1 MNRLPSEIISHIAR
15 CLPDEDTIDTEPI
28 VPLTHICRYW
38 RESIISTPGNWTRI
52 SSESE
57 SLTVSSLQRAKL
69 APLQIHLDIA
79 QIMENPGFSVLI
91 TPHIQNSETLD
102 IDSISTVDEFK
113 QVFPNFPQLMPNLRS
128 LSLTGYGGWDGSV
141 DPFGSLLPTLTQLS
155 LIEIS
160 LYPSLLRLR
169 TLTHLTLRYNLFDL
183 HLDTLLDFL
192 EENRS
197 LEHATLDIRFVEPS
211 LRSSRRRAAIKTRLQ
226 SLTMAS
232 YSVDSSAL
240 TSNIALHQGA
250 HLGISL
256 FDNNKGLNDL
266 LSVTSMTHL
275 SNLQSPTLMEYNPDH
290 STIRLLGP
298 NGSFLFD
305 ATGLED
311 LLTRSPPP
319 HLANVRNFYLIR
331 PTSVHI
337 PIPQVHI
344 VFPPSFL
351 PSLEM
356 LAIDGEA
363 TVLLLFSEFFSNPSS
378 PSLKILAFLDCDINE
393 GFMEELTRFAS
404 DRKKTTSAW
413 LYRVV
418 IVNSKG
424 ILPRIASIDAL
435 RKLVPVVDVQVGTK
449 LPADLM

>member
-15 CLPDEDTIDTEPI
+15 CLLDEDTIDTEPI

-57 SLTVSSLQRAKL
+57 SLTVLSLQRAKL
-69 APLQIHLDIA
+69 APLQIHLDMA

-91 TPHIQNSETLD
+91 TPHIQNSETLE
-102 IDSISTVDEFK
+102 IDSISTVDELK
-113 QVFPNFPQLMPNLRS
+113 QVFPNFPQSVPNLRS
-128 LSLTGYGGWDGSV
+128 LSLTGYGGWDGSA

-197 LEHATLDIRFVEPS
+197 LEHATLDIRFAEPS

-240 TSNIALHQGA
+240 ISNIALHQGA

-256 FDNNKGLNDL
+256 FDDNKRLNDL
-266 LSVTSMTHL
+266 LSVTSMVHL
-275 SNLQSPTLMEYNPDH
+275 SNLQSPTFIEYSPDY

-311 LLTRSPPP
+311 LLIRSPPP
-319 HLANVRNFYLIR
+319 HLANVRNFHLIR
-331 PTSVHI
+331 PTSAY

-351 PSLEM
+351 PSLET

-363 TVLLLFSEFFSNPSS
+363 TVLLLFSVFFSNPSSS

-435 RKLVPVVDVQVGTK
+435 RKLVPVVDVQVGMK

>member
-1 MNRLPSEIISHIAR
+1 ML
-15 CLPDEDTIDTEPI
+15 
-28 VPLTHICRYW
+28 
-38 RESIISTPGNWTRI
+38 
-52 SSESE
+52 
-57 SLTVSSLQRAKL
+57 SLQRAKL
-69 APLQIHLDIA
+69 APLQIHLDMA

-91 TPHIQNSETLD
+91 TPHIQNSETLE
-102 IDSISTVDEFK
+102 IDSISTVDELK
-113 QVFPNFPQLMPNLRS
+113 QVFPNFPQSVPNLRS
-128 LSLTGYGGWDGSV
+128 LSLTGYGGWDGSA

-169 TLTHLTLRYNLFDL
+169 TLTHLTLCYNLFDL

-197 LEHATLDIRFVEPS
+197 LEHATLDIRFAEPS

-240 TSNIALHQGA
+240 ISNIALHQGA

-256 FDNNKGLNDL
+256 FDDNKRLNDL
-266 LSVTSMTHL
+266 LSVTSMVHL
-275 SNLQSPTLMEYNPDH
+275 SNLQSPTLIEYSPDY

-319 HLANVRNFYLIR
+319 HLASVRNFYLIR
-331 PTSVHI
+331 PTSAY

-351 PSLEM
+351 PSLET

-363 TVLLLFSEFFSNPSS
+363 TVLLLFSEFFSNPSFS

>member
-1 MNRLPSEIISHIAR
+1 M
-15 CLPDEDTIDTEPI
+15 
-28 VPLTHICRYW
+28 V
-38 RESIISTPGNWTRI
+38 
-52 SSESE
+52 
-57 SLTVSSLQRAKL
+57 
-69 APLQIHLDIA
+69 
-79 QIMENPGFSVLI
+79 
-91 TPHIQNSETLD
+91 
-102 IDSISTVDEFK
+102 
-113 QVFPNFPQLMPNLRS
+113 
-128 LSLTGYGGWDGSV
+128 
-141 DPFGSLLPTLTQLS
+141 
-155 LIEIS
+155 
-160 LYPSLLRLR
+160 
-169 TLTHLTLRYNLFDL
+169 
-183 HLDTLLDFL
+183 
-192 EENRS
+192 
-197 LEHATLDIRFVEPS
+197 
-211 LRSSRRRAAIKTRLQ
+211 
-226 SLTMAS
+226 
-232 YSVDSSAL
+232 
-240 TSNIALHQGA
+240 
-250 HLGISL
+250 
-256 FDNNKGLNDL
+256 
-266 LSVTSMTHL
+266 HL
-275 SNLQSPTLMEYNPDH
+275 SNLQSPTFIEYSPDY

-331 PTSVHI
+331 PTSAY

-351 PSLEM
+351 PSLET

-363 TVLLLFSEFFSNPSS
+363 TVLLLFSVFFSNPSSS